1 MKYTRVYPRITF
13 PGMVHA
19 AVPDLGVNFLGS
31 IHNISRSGISVIAP
45 QLIEKGSLVK
55 LGIRYFGQAKELLES
70 RMEGEVAFHL
80 KGAQFAI
87 LGIAFQ
93 KIITHADPHL
103 FQIISA
109 LELH

>member
-1 MKYTRVYPRITF
+1 MNYTRVYPRVAF

-19 AVPDLGVNFLGS
+19 SVPDLGVNFLGS
-31 IHNISRSGISVIAP
+31 INNISRSGISVIAP
-45 QLIEKGSLVK
+45 RLIEKGSLVK
-55 LGIRYFGQAKELLES
+55 LGIRYFGQAKEVLES

-80 KGAQFAI
+80 SGTQYTI

-93 KIITHADPHL
+93 KIITHAEPHL

>member
-1 MKYTRVYPRITF
+1 
-13 PGMVHA
+13 MVHA

-45 QLIEKGSLVK
+45 QRIEKGSFVK

-80 KGAQFAI
+80 TGTQFTI

-103 FQIISA
+103 FQIISS
-109 LELH
+109 LEVH